1 MQGESCEVSV
11 SKIVI
16 GALTAAAWFAL
27 CYVARAE
34 GHCGP
39 IRDYGSCIGNYV
51 GHPVSES
58 GIDIAR

>member
-1 MQGESCEVSV
+1 V

-34 GHCGP
+34 GICGA
-39 IRDYGSCIGNYV
+39 RETCIAKCV
-51 GHPVSES
+51 GHSIS
-58 GIDIAR
+58 GAAIRGPGIETAFLKPLN